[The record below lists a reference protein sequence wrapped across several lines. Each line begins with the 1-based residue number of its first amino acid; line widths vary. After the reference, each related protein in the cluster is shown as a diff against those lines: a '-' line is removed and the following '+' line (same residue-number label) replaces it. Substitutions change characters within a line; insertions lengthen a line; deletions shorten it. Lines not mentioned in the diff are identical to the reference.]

1 MQKRI
6 IGYAKYAACVTC
18 LRVTSLNVST
28 VSNHLSYP
36 NVPKCYSAR
45 PIFPFKKKVRLIH
58 PSKMDVLA
66 LGQTDK
72 TTSTENVKKSCD
84 SHTVTPNR
92 FNFDNNNKKKK
103 NDLSCLRLLQEMK

>member
-1 MQKRI
+1 MSPN
-6 IGYAKYAACVTC
+6 A
-18 LRVTSLNVST
+18 T
-28 VSNHLSYP
+28 VQGLFSPL
-36 NVPKCYSAR
+36 
-45 PIFPFKKKVRLIH
+45 KKKVRLIH

>member
-1 MQKRI
+1 
-6 IGYAKYAACVTC
+6 
-18 LRVTSLNVST
+18 
-28 VSNHLSYP
+28 
-36 NVPKCYSAR
+36 
-45 PIFPFKKKVRLIH
+45 
-58 PSKMDVLA
+58 MDVLA

-92 FNFDNNNKKKK
+92 FNFDNNKKKKKK